1 MSAADPSKTNL
12 PTTIDEVV
20 ARIDDIID
28 QAREDNSR
36 IGYFAALYR
45 KVTVRVRDG
54 IAAGEFEDGE
64 RMERLDVIFANR
76 YLAALEQYQNDI
88 EPTNSWLIAFQ
99 SAKKWNLLILQHLL
113 LGINAHINL
122 DLGIAAV
129 ETKPGESL
137 QELENDF
144 MSINKILSD
153 LLDVVQDKIDALSP
167 GFNLIDKI
175 GGRTDEAIMRFSI
188 RKARDEAWKF
198 ANELAALNPE
208 EQQMKIAE
216 KDEQIE
222 ALAKIVRNPGWFI
235 KTILFCIRM
244 FETSKVS
251 KVINVLF

>member
-1 MSAADPSKTNL
+1 MSTVDPPKTNL
-12 PTTIDEVV
+12 PTSIDEVV

-28 QAREDNSR
+28 QSREDNSR

-88 EPTNSWLIAFQ
+88 QPTNSWVIAFQ

-113 LGINAHINL
+113 MGINAHINL

-129 ETKPGESL
+129 ETKSGASL

-144 MSINKILSD
+144 MTINKILSD

-175 GGRTDEAIMRFSI
+175 GGRTDEAIMNFSI
-188 RKARDEAWKF
+188 QRARDEAWKF

-208 EQQMKIAE
+208 EQQKKIAE
-216 KDEQIE
+216 KDKQIE

-235 KTILFCIRM
+235 KTILFLIRM
-244 FETSKVS
+244 FETSRVS

>member
-1 MSAADPSKTNL
+1 MPTTDPAITNL

-28 QAREDNSR
+28 QSREDNSR

-45 KVTVRVRDG
+45 QVTVGVRDG
-54 IAAGEFEDGE
+54 IAAGEFEDGK

-76 YLAALEQYQNDI
+76 YLEALEQYQNDI
-88 EPTNSWLIAFQ
+88 QPTKSWLITFQ
-99 SAKKWNLLILQHLL
+99 ATKKWNFLILQHLL
-113 LGINAHINL
+113 MAINAHINL

-129 ETKPGESL
+129 ETRPGESL

-144 MSINKILSD
+144 MAINKILSD

-188 RKARDEAWKF
+188 QRARDEAWKF
-198 ANELAALNPE
+198 ANELAGLNPE
-208 EQQMKIAE
+208 EQKKKIAE

-235 KTILFCIRM
+235 KTILFLIRM

>member
-12 PTTIDEVV
+12 PTTVDEVV
-20 ARIDDIID
+20 ARLDDIID
-28 QAREDNSR
+28 QCREDNSR
-36 IGYFAALYR
+36 IGYFAALYC
-45 KVTVRVRDG
+45 KVTVAVRDG

-76 YLAALEQYQNDI
+76 YIAALEQYQKDI
-88 EPTNSWLIAFQ
+88 QPTNSWFIAFQ

-113 LGINAHINL
+113 MAINAHINL

-129 ETKPGESL
+129 ETRPGESL

-144 MSINKILSD
+144 MAINKILSD

-175 GGRTDEAIMRFSI
+175 GGRADEAIMNFSI
-188 RKARDEAWKF
+188 QKARDEAWKF

-208 EQQMKIAE
+208 EQKKKIAE
-216 KDEQIE
+216 KDAQIE

-235 KTILFCIRM
+235 KTFLFLIRI

>member
-1 MSAADPSKTNL
+1 MSAAYPPKPNL

-76 YLAALEQYQNDI
+76 YLAALARYQNDI
-88 EPTNSWLIAFQ
+88 QPTKSWLIAFQ
-99 SAKKWNLLILQHLL
+99 STKKWNFLILQHLL
-113 LGINAHINL
+113 MAINAHINL

-129 ETKPGESL
+129 ETRPGESL

-144 MSINKILSD
+144 MAINKILSD

-188 RKARDEAWKF
+188 QKARDEAWKF

-208 EQQMKIAE
+208 EQQKKIAE

-235 KTILFCIRM
+235 KTILFLIRI